1 LMLKNRANR
10 LLDVLAGDV
19 NCLGYEEKG
28 SVEENLKKEIVQH
41 ITKNLLDIQ
50 ILRIINKQPTWGYQ
64 IKKQIEAMS
73 GLKIRHGALYPLLQK
88 LENKGLIT
96 SQKQQQRKR
105 TRKIYTTTEKGKA
118 FLENYHDLLKK
129 QIENKI

>member
-1 LMLKNRANR
+1 M
-10 LLDVLAGDV
+10 
-19 NCLGYEEKG
+19 
-28 SVEENLKKEIVQH
+28 EENLKKEIVQH

-96 SQKQQQRKR
+96 SQKQQQGKR
-105 TRKIYTTTEKGKA
+105 TRKMYTLTEKEK
-118 FLENYHDLLKK
+118 NT
-129 QIENKI
+129 